1 MAARILTI
9 DDNRANL
16 ELMVYLLEAHGYEIA
31 AASDGLLALE
41 RASRATFDLVL
52 CDILM
57 PGIDGFEFLRRFRA
71 DSQNAGSKVIAV
83 TALAM
88 VGDKERILGA
98 GFDGYIAKPI
108 EPEHFI
114 EQVAEFL
121 KPGPPHAGQ
130 QPPEV
135 PFPRPETAP
144 DGPLILVVDD
154 VPVNIE
160 VMRGS
165 LEPFGFRIVSAHNAV
180 EALER
185 CTEVLPDLIL
195 CDLHMPHGDG
205 FSFITRVKERAD
217 LAKIPFLFISSTTW
231 HSGDKER
238 GLELGAL
245 KFLHRPIDPKQLL
258 VEVKNA
264 MARR

>member
-1 MAARILTI
+1 MSAHILAI

-16 ELMVYLLEAHGYEIA
+16 ELMVYLLEAYGYEVA

-41 RASRATFDLVL
+41 RARRATFDLIL

-57 PGIDGFEFLRRFRA
+57 PGIDGFEFLKRFRA
-71 DSQNAGSKVIAV
+71 GSQNAGCKVIAV

-121 KPGPPHAGQ
+121 KPAAQQAGHAPAQ
-130 QPPEV
+130 ATVSHAEIV
-135 PFPRPETAP
+135 PQ
-144 DGPLILVVDD
+144 GPLILVVDD

-185 CTEVLPDLIL
+185 CATALPDLIL

-205 FSFITRVKERAD
+205 FSFIARVKQRED

-238 GLELGAL
+238 ALELGAL

-264 MARR
+264 MTRH